1 MTDSASQPTVTVYST
16 TWCAFCNTEKQW
28 LDHLGVKY
36 VSKNIEEDED
46 AKTELLEKV
55 NGQFQGVPT
64 TSIGDE
70 VIVGFDRPKLTAALE
85 KNGLLATK

>member
-1 MTDSASQPTVTVYST
+1 MTDDAQAVVTVYST

-36 VSKNIEEDED
+36 ESKNIEEDEA
-46 AKTELLEKV
+46 AKAELLEKV

-64 TSIGDE
+64 TTIGDE

-85 KNGLLATK
+85 KNGLLAKT